1 MMAIMAMMND
11 HDNYN
16 DNDRHDEDH
25 DDHDGSV
32 FTEQLYVVIIIW
44 RDTIFVLLINK
55 KSYLVIKVFRP
66 IFHGS

>member
-1 MMAIMAMMND
+1 MAIMAMMND
-11 HDNYN
+11 HDYYN

-25 DDHDGSV
+25 DDHDGPV

-44 RDTIFVLLINK
+44 RDTIFVLLINN
-55 KSYLVIKVFRP
+55 KSYIVIKVFRP